1 MDETRIP
8 ETLMMLT
15 ANSPGEVRR
24 LWEIGSKMKTVY
36 TPPSIENVRPHAVI
50 WKGQNR
56 VTRVHDS
63 TVRPP

>member
-1 MDETRIP
+1 MH
-8 ETLMMLT
+8 MLARGDRT
-15 ANSPGEVRR
+15 AIEKVMTGD
-24 LWEIGSKMKTVY
+24 
-36 TPPSIENVRPHAVI
+36 IENVRPHAVI